1 MKRTIFLKSALILLC
16 VLCLFATK
24 SRAQDWIISTQISP
38 TLSGPLTVGLPVSF
52 ETRVSLSN
60 TANGLTPFSATMTLD
75 LEGMTVGSP
84 SFTVVQGGGSVV
96 NPTNTATFYQ
106 CGVSNF
112 RDGDVIVFVYTNTIT
127 NTHPT
132 ALNRSRIVLGTG
144 VVDPVTS
151 NNLSVAQVFIK
162 PIMVQPTDASI
173 CSGAGVGK
181 SLSSDIASSTY
192 LTYSWS
198 TATSSAD
205 IHVSPSGTTT
215 IADVITND
223 GAIAG
228 SANYTVRP
236 VLTVPVYLSSGSI
249 SGTST
254 TLGDPKTFVANVF
267 ATSLIDAVNVTGN
280 GVIYSNQTAVLTP
293 SSSVSGASYAWY
305 TSADKTVPITSGVIN
320 GVLSVVKP
328 SIGVHTYYVAAT
340 GSNGC
345 EGPAFPASVQVNSL
359 PLKISKVLSPN
370 ADGNGDE
377 WVIEGA
383 EQYPAL
389 NVKVFDRDGS
399 IVFSSVGYS
408 NPWSGNVGGKG
419 LAVSGYVFIVDKE
432 DGSQPETGVL
442 SLFR

>member
-1 MKRTIFLKSALILLC
+1 MLLS
-16 VLCLFATK
+16 VFCLSATK
-24 SRAQDWIISTQISP
+24 LRAQDWIITTQISP
-38 TLSGPLTVGLPVSF
+38 TLSGPLKVGQTVSF
-52 ETRVSLSN
+52 ATRVSLSN
-60 TANGLTPFSATMTLD
+60 TVNGLTAFSATMTLD

-84 SFTVVQGGGSVV
+84 SFTVVNGGGSVV
-96 NPTNTATFYQ
+96 NPTNTASFYQ
-106 CGVSNF
+106 CGLSNF
-112 RDGDVIVFVYTNTIT
+112 RDGDAMLFVYTNTIT

-132 ALNRSRIVLGTG
+132 ALNRSRILVGTG

-151 NNLSVAQVFIK
+151 NNLSVAQVFIQ
-162 PIMVQPTDASI
+162 PIMVQPTDVTI

-198 TATSSAD
+198 TTLSSANM
-205 IHVSPSGTTT
+205 HVSPSGTTT

-223 GAIAG
+223 GATAG
-228 SANYTVRP
+228 SATYTVMP
-236 VLTVPVYLSSGSI
+236 ALTVSVYLPDGST

-254 TLGDPKTFVANVF
+254 TLGDPKTFIANVF
-267 ATSLIDAVNVTGN
+267 ATSLVDAVNVTGN
-280 GVIYSNQTAVLTP
+280 GVIYSNQTAVFTP
-293 SSSVSGASYAWY
+293 SSSVSGASYTWY
-305 TSADKTVPITSGVIN
+305 TAADKTVSITRGVVN

-328 SIGVHTYYVAAT
+328 SVGVHTYYVAAT

-359 PLKISKVLSPN
+359 PLKISNVLTPN

-389 NVKVFDRDGS
+389 KVKVFDRDGS
-399 IVFSSVGYS
+399 IVFSSVGY
-408 NPWSGNVGGKG
+408 NIPWSGNVGSKG
-419 LAVSGYVFIVDKE
+419 LAVSAYVFIVDKE
-432 DGSQPETGVL
+432 DGSQPETGML